1 VASSTHTHTVT
12 SGSTDS
18 ALGTHSH
25 GYSGTTG
32 GPSATST
39 VVTGVSSASAGTPS
53 GTISAIGTAQILGKA
68 LTSASVAGDSL
79 TVLVCL
85 AG

>member
-1 VASSTHTHTVT
+1 VASSTHTHSVT
-12 SGSTDS
+12 SGSTGS

-53 GTISAIGTAQILGKA
+53 GTISAIGTAQILGKS
-68 LTSASVAGDSL
+68 LGVAVNPGDTITIL
-79 TVLVCL
+79 ICL
-85 AG
+85 S